1 MQSGMLTLKP
11 LYDVI
16 ASHPKEA
23 GETVPLAERRFYRR
37 AAKDLCVSLP
47 QEQGFYLWGRFEAN
61 GLWRNIYLGK
71 GRLRSYCPDPS
82 RARLTRRVARRKR
95 MPLGSEDP
103 ERGSPRR
110 YPSSI
115 SHGIRP
121 CHEGKQGLLTSSG
134 CQILSFRTTSYVT
147 SRRDLI
153 ETMAPRA
160 NLSRPVPPSHPQEHT
175 HTIVRHSPGRRSTKP
190 EEAVSPL
197 RTSPSEFGRAR
208 PNPGM
213 QWTRCARR

>member
-71 GRLRSYCPDPS
+71 AGFGRTAHL
-82 RARLTRRVARRKR
+82 RARLTEELHDESACLWVQKIPNEALRGGTPARYLTEYDRAMRKA
-95 MPLGSEDP
+95 GASHIVWVSDP
-103 ERGSPRR
+103 
-110 YPSSI
+110 
-115 SHGIRP
+115 
-121 CHEGKQGLLTSSG
+121 Q
-134 CQILSFRTTSYVT
+134 LSNDLVRDIEA
-147 SRRDLI
+147 DLI

-175 HTIVRHSPGRRSTKP
+175 HTIVRHFREEIHEARGSRFPLKDFPLGVRPG
-190 EEAVSPL
+190 AV
-197 RTSPSEFGRAR
+197 
-208 PNPGM
+208 
-213 QWTRCARR
+213 